1 MFCPE
6 TRMGAGLAQW
16 FSLGENVLC
25 RGKKGGRPAL
35 GDGSEREDAWCSGL
49 CWTLSATSWA
59 YDVGAWIEPK
69 PAAMGWWQVRHLF
82 IVCGR
87 FCDAG
92 EGRGTSLLGCLPRR
106 IAAQWP

>member
-1 MFCPE
+1 M
-6 TRMGAGLAQW
+6 AQW

-59 YDVGAWIEPK
+59 YDVVAWIEPK